1 MKKIGEFVYNF
12 INDGGWIT
20 CLVLAFF
27 GVLFSVIAIYG
38 KLGFNLTRFLL
49 ADLPL
54 FGFCGWALYKGVYCM
69 IRDHKD
75 IFGL

>member
-1 MKKIGEFVYNF
+1 MKKIGEFVYDF

-27 GVLFSVIAIYG
+27 GILFSVIAIYG

-75 IFGL
+75 VFKL